1 MKIESTIAPVA
12 MVLFDVNKE
21 ARLCRQNGNNRKSI
35 FPQ

>member
-1 MKIESTIAPVA
+1 MTFESAIAPVA

-21 ARLCRQNGNNRKSI
+21 ARLFRQNGNNRKSI